1 MSTGASSVHLPSLS
15 QAEFDVLGEH
25 VFCDDQIAIEWKVIS
40 SLPGEPEL
48 KRRDSQNERVLRA
61 LSLVEEH
68 DETQSDVAE
77 RAEFHRLEGKVDLV
91 LELLTVLVKSSQG
104 ARELR
109 SARFNSRG
117 LCWNSNQS
125 PPEGALLDVDCYLL
139 AQWPLPL
146 KLCARVVESAAR
158 AEQFRVC
165 TRIEG
170 LGHVSRDWFGKLVF
184 RRHRR
189 TIALQRKQG

>member
-1 MSTGASSVHLPSLS
+1 MSSSSSSVHLPALS

-25 VFCDDQIAIEWKVIS
+25 VFCDDEIAIEWRVID
-40 SLPGEPEL
+40 SLPEEPQL

-68 DETQSDVAE
+68 DETQSDAAE

-91 LELLTVLVKSSQG
+91 LELLTVLVRSSQG
-104 ARELR
+104 SRDLHT
-109 SARFNSRG
+109 ARFNSRG
-117 LCWNSNQS
+117 LCWNAEQA
-125 PPEGALLDVDCYLL
+125 PPEGALIDVDCYLL

-146 KLCARVVESAAR
+146 KICARVVEAAAR
-158 AEQFRVC
+158 GDALRVC

-170 LGHVSRDWFGKLVF
+170 MGHVSRDWFGKLVF